1 MNYKINVE
9 NTFHEIYIK
18 KDKIVDIIKIVL
30 CEENISEAKINI
42 ILVDDNY
49 IINLNKEFLNRDATT
64 DVLSFNLE
72 EDPKNQLLEG
82 EVYANLQQIERQA
95 NDYNVSFQNEL
106 FRVLIH
112 GLLHLV
118 RFNDRTSEQR
128 KIMTEKEDYYL
139 DLLGYRL

>member
-1 MNYKINVE
+1 LNYKINVE